1 MPEADLVEIIV
12 RNVPSQLLKD
22 FDQAITGVYP
32 GGRSQAIR
40 ALIRQFIKAKN
51 EGA

>member
-1 MPEADLVEIIV
+1 MSEADLVEIIV

-32 GGRSQAIR
+32 GGRSEAIR
-40 ALIRQFIKAKN
+40 DLIRQFIKAKN
-51 EGA
+51 EEA